1 MVRVVRSI
9 LLSVVLGVI
18 TLAVPVP
25 LTSSSWADV
34 QRVFNTP
41 PSELSGLSQDE
52 LNAFGKR
59 LVTEAYEIRAKVE
72 KPVEGSN
79 TQAEINS
86 DAVKAVLNLY
96 DDDAMVQRARLNY
109 GLTKKTYVPNY
120 TGKFKVNNVA
130 VSQTSETVLVISF
143 DVDLPDRVSLQS
155 GIVYSQEDAPRLLV
169 MRWNEAQ
176 KMWKIFTHADFD
188 SPRAYLCGANK
199 EFLPEK
205 SVFKPED
212 IELGRKLW
220 DEVQTSSLT
229 GQPHLMHSTGY
240 QYVFASGE
248 RRTMPSKK
256 VRARLTKR
264 EEIVNVEAIRSGD
277 LFVLRFDSLGPMTLD
292 GGKTRE
298 EMSPRLATFH
308 HDPDGKW
315 RMNAVGV
322 FHVTAKFADGV
333 ACVQQ

>member
-9 LLSVVLGVI
+9 FLSVVLGMI
-18 TLAVPVP
+18 TLAVPVL
-25 LTSSSWADV
+25 LTSPSWADV
-34 QRVFNTP
+34 QRAFNTP

-52 LNAFGKR
+52 LNVFGKR

-86 DAVKAVLNLY
+86 DAVKAVVNLY

-120 TGKFKVNNVA
+120 TGKFKVSNVA

-169 MRWNEAQ
+169 MRWNEAE

-199 EFLPEK
+199 DFLPEK
-205 SVFKPED
+205 SIFKPED
-212 IELGRKLW
+212 IELGRTLW

-229 GQPHLMHSTGY
+229 GQPQTMHSKGY
-240 QYVFASGE
+240 QFVFASGE
-248 RRTMPSKK
+248 RKTAPGKI
-256 VRARLTKR
+256 RARLTKR

-277 LFVLRFDSLGPMTLD
+277 LFVLRFDSLGPMALD

-298 EMSPRLATFH
+298 AMSPRLATFH
-308 HDPDGKW
+308 HNSDGKW

-322 FHVTAKFADGV
+322 FHVTAKFADDV